1 MGIALFICLN
11 PRYNKIFVYLWKRR
25 IKRDKCLRNACQ

>member
-11 PRYNKIFVYLWKRR
+11 PRYNKILTNHTHGKQQNYRR
-25 IKRDKCLRNACQ
+25 EN

>member
-11 PRYNKIFVYLWKRR
+11 PRYKNINVNLRR
-25 IKRDKCLRNACQ
+25 LVSNYQTLQDYK

>member
-11 PRYNKIFVYLWKRR
+11 PRYNKILMKHYRTINNKSYTWETTKL
-25 IKRDKCLRNACQ
+25 

>member
-11 PRYNKIFVYLWKRR
+11 PRYQIIKHYRTINNKSYTWETTKL
-25 IKRDKCLRNACQ
+25 

>member
-11 PRYNKIFVYLWKRR
+11 PRYNINVNLRR
-25 IKRDKCLRNACQ
+25 LVSNYQTLQDYK